1 MNNSIL
7 ITGCAGFIGSHA
19 VDHFLAEGYNVIGVD
34 LLTYAGNMM
43 NLDNAITFDSFSFI
57 KEDICNTAVIKNICI
72 DNNVDWIFNFAAETH
87 VDNSIDGDLP
97 FFHSNILGVRSLA
110 TVCRETNAKIFHIS
124 TDEVYGST
132 ESGSFKETDAFA
144 PRNPYSAT
152 KAAGEHIINSYS
164 NTYGI
169 DFIIVRPSNNFGP
182 RQNCEKF
189 LPTIVKSLSSGSKVP
204 IYGDGKNVRDWLY
217 VKDNIR
223 IIYEIWKKSDLNS
236 VYNISL
242 LNEIENIDIVKKI
255 VDMMNLD
262 YDSSVMFIKDRPG
275 HDFRY
280 SISNVKISNID
291 INLQTDFEKNLK
303 HTIKCL
309 LEAK

>member
-19 VDHFLAEGYNVIGVD
+19 VDYFLSLGHSVVGVD
-34 LLTYAGNMM
+34 SLTYAGNMM
-43 NLDNAITFDSFSFI
+43 NLSSAATYDSFTFI
-57 KEDICNTAVIKNICI
+57 NEDICNTNEIKKICI
-72 DNNVDWIFNFAAETH
+72 ENKIDWIFNFAAETH
-87 VDNSIDGDLP
+87 VDNSIDSDLP

-110 TVCRETNAKIFHIS
+110 IVCKETNTKIFHIS

-132 ESGSFKETDAFA
+132 LSGCFRENDILS

-152 KAAGEHIINSYS
+152 KAAGEHIINAYS
-164 NTYGI
+164 NTHGI

-189 LPTIVKSLSSGSKVP
+189 LPTIVRSLSNGSKVP
-204 IYGDGKNVRDWLY
+204 IYGDGKNIRDWLF
-217 VKDNIR
+217 VKDNVR
-223 IIYEIWKKSDLNS
+223 IIYDIWKKSDLNS

-242 LNEIENIDIVKKI
+242 VNEIENVTIVKK
-255 VDMMNLD
+255 VVNLMNLD
-262 YDSSVMFIKDRPG
+262 YASSIAFVEDRLG

-280 SISNVKISNID
+280 SIDNTKISSIGV
-291 INLQTDFEKNLK
+291 NLETDFDKNLRY
-303 HTIKCL
+303 TVECL
-309 LEAK
+309 MEQK